1 MPKDAAKKVHDKRK
15 RAKKDVNKSLPVA
28 VIPLGDYILI
38 LAASRDHRRRIKRA
52 LDRVATISFGSEG
65 FDLQKMASAEAK
77 TQVFQE
83 VSYENVT
90 AVSIAERLS
99 GRLRH
104 GLKHPNLPEIDGA
117 LILIRLD
124 LFHHG
129 RDEIVVLSYDGSM
142 SFASYFFSGTN
153 DVKKNSACECDSA
166 KNDSVEQC
174 ATDEASA
181 VKKCSDD
188 NDDEDDDDEG
198 MGKALPAFEEFI
210 AGSGPDNQFSMF
222 DVVEKFGTECA
233 VLFGEDIYIQCVQMD
248 RRAARL
254 KQFDQVFETMYHGPW
269 GDLKKEICKFKKEL
283 KKQDK
288 Q

>member
-1 MPKDAAKKVHDKRK
+1 MRKSAAKKVNDKRE

-28 VIPLGDYILI
+28 VIPLGDCVLI
-38 LAASRDHRRRIKRA
+38 LAASRDYRRRIKRA

-77 TQVFQE
+77 AQVFQE

-90 AVSIAERLS
+90 AVSVAERLS
-99 GRLRH
+99 GRLRR

-124 LFHHG
+124 LFNSG

-153 DVKKNSACECDSA
+153 DVKKNFQCKCNEVKEDC
-166 KNDSVEQC
+166 VEQC
-174 ATDEASA
+174 ATEDAPVTEKGPDE
-181 VKKCSDD
+181 
-188 NDDEDDDDEG
+188 NDDEDDESEG

-210 AGSGPDNQFSMF
+210 ASTGPDNQFSVF

-233 VLFGEDIYIQCVQMD
+233 VLFGKDIYIQCVQMD
-248 RRAARL
+248 RRAAQL
-254 KQFDQVFETMYHGPW
+254 KQFDQVFETMYGPW
-269 GDLKKEICKFKKEL
+269 DGLKKEIRRFQKEL
-283 KKQDK
+283 NKQDK

>member
-1 MPKDAAKKVHDKRK
+1 MRKSAAKKVNDKRE

-28 VIPLGDYILI
+28 VIPLGDCVLI
-38 LAASRDHRRRIKRA
+38 LAASRDYRRRIKRA

-77 TQVFQE
+77 AQVFQE

-90 AVSIAERLS
+90 AVSVAERLS
-99 GRLRH
+99 GRLRR

-124 LFHHG
+124 LFNSG

-153 DVKKNSACECDSA
+153 DVKKNFQCKCNEVKEDC
-166 KNDSVEQC
+166 VEQC
-174 ATDEASA
+174 ATEDAPVTEKGPDE
-181 VKKCSDD
+181 
-188 NDDEDDDDEG
+188 NDDEDDESEG

-210 AGSGPDNQFSMF
+210 ASTGPDNQFSVF

-233 VLFGEDIYIQCVQMD
+233 VLFGKDIYIQCVQMD
-248 RRAARL
+248 RRAAQL
-254 KQFDQVFETMYHGPW
+254 KQFDQVFETMYGPW
-269 GDLKKEICKFKKEL
+269 DGLKKEIRRFQKEL